1 MRQLALGEYLHSTQ
15 IGEVFALPTTF
26 GKSIHLLVQ
35 FNSETPSQSIVF
47 DATIEASL
55 EGINW
60 FDVTEPERSVL
71 SETLAIQVRD
81 MPGKFVRVRTTFE
94 VVEGYNILVQ

>member
-35 FNSETPSQSIVF
+35 FTADGFTVL
-47 DATIEASL
+47 DAKVEASIDQ
-55 EGINW
+55 INW
-60 FDVTEPERSVL
+60 FDVTED
-71 SETLAIQVRD
+71 ETGEAGENLAIQVRD
-81 MPGKFVRVRTTFE
+81 IPGKFVRVFSLSNLSG
-94 VVEGYNILVQ
+94 GYNILVQ